1 MSFYYSCGPGGS
13 RVLLT
18 DGNKPV
24 AADGCSL
31 RSELGSGSAQW
42 HSGFAAMLF
51 IWLQLLLFIDRT
63 VTTVQDK
70 KQMLQRCS
78 WRTEAVFKK

>member
-31 RSELGSGSAQW
+31 RSELGSGSA
-42 HSGFAAMLF
+42 SGTQD
-51 IWLQLLLFIDRT
+51 LQLC
-63 VTTVQDK
+63 
-70 KQMLQRCS
+70 CS
-78 WRTEAVFKK
+78 FGCNSYYLSTEQ